1 MRTGAIVTGDL
12 KRTFT
17 QSNFLFVRSIKGLLI
32 NNNNNGEPVHLP
44 NEVMETYKNDIDMEK
59 LKLHLQL
66 LLDATKLVNL
76 NEVPVKRAYTV

>member
-1 MRTGAIVTGDL
+1 MNRGNSKGDL
-12 KRTFT
+12 ERRLT
-17 QSNFLFVRSIKGLLI
+17 QSNFLFVSIKGLLI
-32 NNNNNGEPVHLP
+32 NSANGESVHLP

-76 NEVPVKRAYTV
+76 NEVPVKRAHTV

>member
-12 KRTFT
+12 ERRLT
-17 QSNFLFVRSIKGLLI
+17 QSNFLFVRNIKGLLI
-32 NNNNNGEPVHLP
+32 NSANGEPVHLP

-76 NEVPVKRAYTV
+76 NEVPIKRAYTI